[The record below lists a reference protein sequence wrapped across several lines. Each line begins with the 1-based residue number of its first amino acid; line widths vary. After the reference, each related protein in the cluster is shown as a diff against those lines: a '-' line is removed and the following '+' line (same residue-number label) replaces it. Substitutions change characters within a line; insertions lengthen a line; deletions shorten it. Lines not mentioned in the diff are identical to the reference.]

1 MNIVSAVNLKEPG
14 KFFATYT
21 PGRAANMARHPKAS
35 QRIVDAALHGN
46 KVMCD
51 ECGNEFVYLKTHQC
65 KRDELYCK
73 YCETSIP
80 LYE

>member
-1 MNIVSAVNLKEPG
+1 MNIVTAVNLKEYG

-35 QRIVDAALHGN
+35 SKIVDAALYGK
-46 KVMCD
+46 KVRCD
-51 ECGNEFVYLKTHQC
+51 ECGNELSYLKTQQS

-73 YCETSIP
+73 RCDTSIP